1 MLDAPSAFFLQEDKR
16 GCKIIICNQQRQFYL
31 QPIAMSEHQETE
43 SKFKPSDSTK
53 ADEPK
58 LKIDNEAQR
67 RISELEH
74 ELQQTREN
82 LQALV
87 EELKFINEEQEVF
100 NEILTISN
108 EELHTI
114 NLEYQSKILELTELN
129 NDIDN
134 LLKSTNIGVIFLD
147 RELKIRKY
155 TPAATEAIALRNTDI
170 ERPLK
175 DLVYKIECPD
185 LTELLEEVIKTKQSI
200 ELEVRLKHSDSYLL
214 MRINLYQTEE
224 RQDDGIVIS
233 FVQIDD
239 LKQVQLQLSQT
250 LKEKN
255 RQLTAL
261 ETASDGIAVLN
272 DDKFIYLN
280 QAHAEIF
287 GYGKPEE
294 LIGKSWRI
302 LYEAEEIARF
312 EQEIFPLL
320 RKQGKWRGETLAK
333 HHYGHIFCAEVTL
346 TFTLQGDLICICR
359 DISEIKQARQ
369 QLIQA
374 NANLEQRVNE
384 RTQTLAD
391 FSDKLRQIHLIAT
404 NHYEHL
410 EDIFAEYISI
420 GCDIFELSTGI
431 VSQVEGQIY
440 KLLAVQSPIEEV
452 YVGFETPCQYTYC
465 AEVIEKQQT
474 VTYFNVDEIPQM
486 QNHPLYLNFQLKSF
500 IGTPVFVNGTLY
512 GTLNF
517 VSVNPPSKDFE
528 PYKREI
534 IELMARDIGQSI
546 ATMQTKKAL
555 EKSENRF
562 RKTFE
567 QATVGI
573 SHISLEGRFLRVNQK
588 LCDILGY
595 TSQELMKLRFQDI
608 TYPEDLAL
616 DEKYVRQI
624 IAGVLDSCTYEKR
637 YIHADGSIIWAN
649 LTFGLAI
656 LAQGESAHFISIIE
670 DIGDRKQT
678 ELALAQSREQLEQAS
693 QAKDDFIA
701 RISHELRTPLNSIL
715 GFSGV
720 LQDELRLDPQK
731 LHSVNIIHQ
740 SGQHLLTLIN
750 NILDFSKL
758 NAKKLALEPQVFN
771 LIQFLEEIASI
782 FQLRAQQKGL
792 NFKTQISPSLPQAV
806 SSDET
811 KLRQVLFNLLSNA
824 VKFTETGSVILKVGY
839 VEEFEPE
846 HSLAPNN
853 SRPRLKK
860 IRFQVEDTGNGI
872 PTDELTKI
880 FAPFR
885 QITSSVE
892 HKEGTG
898 LGLTISQD
906 IIQLMGGKIE
916 LTSTIS
922 KGTTFWFDLELPLAE
937 TSLLPVLSGSTFPRG
952 GRLSFPVKILVVDDS
967 DDNRFLL
974 VSYLEP
980 FGFTLAEA
988 SNGKEGLEIA
998 KTFRPDA
1005 ILADLAM
1012 PVMDGKDMIAKVKQE
1027 PELEK
1032 TVIITISANGQSILE
1047 SSNINCHAFLA
1058 KPIDLAQLLELLD
1071 HHLELDWQT
1080 EDLALEADLPT
1091 LVTPSQQE
1099 LNELLKLADIGD
1111 LEALESQINSLE
1123 LLNSQYQAFAQE
1135 VRQFTN
1141 KFQQQKLESF
1151 IRNFIDR

>member
-1 MLDAPSAFFLQEDKR
+1 
-16 GCKIIICNQQRQFYL
+16 
-31 QPIAMSEHQETE
+31 MSEQEIE
-43 SKFKPSDSTK
+43 SKSNPSDSTK
-53 ADEPK
+53 ADQLNLE
-58 LKIDNEAQR
+58 IDNKAQR
-67 RISELEH
+67 RISKLEH
-74 ELQQTREN
+74 ELQQTCEN

-87 EELKFINEEQEVF
+87 EELETVNEEQEAF
-100 NEILTISN
+100 NKRLTISN
-108 EELHTI
+108 EELHTV
-114 NLEYQSKILELTELN
+114 NLEYQSKILELTQVN

-134 LLKSTNIGVIFLD
+134 LLKSTDIGVIFLD
-147 RELKIRKY
+147 RELKIRKF
-155 TPAATEAIALRNTDI
+155 TPAATKAIALRNTDI
-170 ERPLK
+170 ERSLK
-175 DLVYKIECPD
+175 ELVYKIECPD
-185 LTELLEEVIKTKQSI
+185 LTELLEEVIKTKQAI
-200 ELEVRLKHSDSYLL
+200 KLEVKLKHSNSYLL

-233 FVQIDD
+233 FVQIDN

-272 DDKFIYLN
+272 DNKFIYLN

-294 LIGKSWRI
+294 LIGKFWRV
-302 LYEAEEIARF
+302 LYEPEELARF
-312 EQEIFPLL
+312 DREIFPILIE
-320 RKQGKWRGETLAK
+320 QGKWRGEVQAK
-333 HHYGHIFCAEVTL
+333 HRYGHTFCAEL
-346 TFTLQGDLICICR
+346 TFSFTLQGDLICICR
-359 DISEIKQARQ
+359 DVSEIKQARQ
-369 QLIQA
+369 QILQA
-374 NANLEQRVNE
+374 NSDLEQRVNE

-404 NHYEHL
+404 NHYERL
-410 EDIFAEYISI
+410 EDLFADYISI
-420 GCDIFELSTGI
+420 GCKIFELSTGI
-431 VSQVEGQIY
+431 ISQVEEGIY
-440 KLLAVQSPIEEV
+440 KVVAVQSSMEEV
-452 YVGFETPCQYTYC
+452 YIGFETPCQYTYC

-474 VTYFNVDEIPQM
+474 VAYFDVNNIPQM
-486 QNHPLYLNFQLKSF
+486 QNHPVYLNFKLETF
-500 IGTPVFVNGTLY
+500 IGTPIFVNGMLY

-517 VSVNPPSKDFE
+517 SSVSLRGADFE
-528 PYKREI
+528 PYEHEI

-555 EKSENRF
+555 EKSENRC
-562 RKTFE
+562 RNTFE

-573 SHISLEGRFLRVNQK
+573 AHVSLEGRFLWVNRK

-616 DEKYVRQI
+616 DKKYVSQI
-624 IAGVLDSCTYEKR
+624 IAGILSSCTYEKR
-637 YIHADGSIIWAN
+637 YIRADGSVIWAN
-649 LTFGLAI
+649 LTFSLAI
-656 LAQGESAHFISIIE
+656 LAQGESAHFIAIVE
-670 DIGDRKQT
+670 DISDRKQT
-678 ELALAQSREQLEQAS
+678 ELALAQSRQQLEQAN

-720 LQDELRLDPQK
+720 LQDELRLDSQK

-758 NAKKLALEPQVFN
+758 NAQKSALEPQVFN

-782 FQLRAQQKGL
+782 FQLCAQQKGL
-792 NFKTQISPSLPQAV
+792 NFKTQIFPSLPKAV
-806 SSDET
+806 CSDET

-824 VKFTETGSVILKVGY
+824 VKFTDVGSVMLKVGY
-839 VEEFEPE
+839 VEEFEP
-846 HSLAPNN
+846 HTPSPDNFYT
-853 SRPRLKK
+853 RLKK
-860 IRFQVEDTGNGI
+860 IRFQVEDTGKGI
-872 PTDELTKI
+872 PADELTEI

-885 QITSSVE
+885 QSKSSSDQ
-892 HKEGTG
+892 EGTG

-916 LTSTIS
+916 LTSNIS
-922 KGTTFWFDLELPLAE
+922 QGTTFWFDLKLPLAE
-937 TSLLPVLSGSTFPRG
+937 TNLLPALSGSIFPTG
-952 GRLSFPVKILVVDDS
+952 GQLSFPVKILVVDDD

-974 VSYLEP
+974 ITYLEL
-980 FGFTLAEA
+980 FGFILAEA

-998 KTFRPDA
+998 KTFQPDA

-1027 PELEK
+1027 PELEN

-1047 SSNINCHAFLA
+1047 SSNVNCHAFLA
-1058 KPIDLAQLLELLD
+1058 KPVDLAQLLELLD
-1071 HHLELDWQT
+1071 NYLELDWQT
-1080 EDLALEADLPT
+1080 EDLALETDLFT
-1091 LVTPSQQE
+1091 LVTPSQQK

-1123 LLNSQYQAFAQE
+1123 LSNSQYQAFAQE
-1135 VRQFTN
+1135 IRQFTN
-1141 KFQQQKLESF
+1141 NFQQQKLENF
-1151 IRNFIDR
+1151 IRNLIDR

>member
-1 MLDAPSAFFLQEDKR
+1 
-16 GCKIIICNQQRQFYL
+16 
-31 QPIAMSEHQETE
+31 MSEQEIE
-43 SKFKPSDSTK
+43 SNNPSDSTR
-53 ADEPK
+53 ADQLNLE
-58 LKIDNEAQR
+58 IDNKAQR

-82 LQALV
+82 LQALA
-87 EELKFINEEQEVF
+87 EDLKFINEEQEVF

-114 NLEYQSKILELTELN
+114 NLEYQFKILELTELN

-155 TPAATEAIALRNTDI
+155 TPAATEAITLYNTDI
-170 ERPLK
+170 GHPLNT
-175 DLVYKIECPD
+175 LAYKIECPD
-185 LTELLEEVIKTKQSI
+185 LTELLEEVIKTKQVI
-200 ELEVRLKHSDSYLL
+200 ELEVRLKHSNSYLL
-214 MRINLYQTEE
+214 MRINLYQTEK

-233 FVQIDD
+233 FVKIDD

-272 DDKFIYLN
+272 DNKFIYLN

-294 LIGKSWRI
+294 LIGKSWCL
-302 LYEAEEIARF
+302 LYEPEELARF
-312 EQEIFPLL
+312 EREVFPLL
-320 RKQGKWRGETLAK
+320 KKQGKWRKETLAK
-333 HHYGHIFCAEVTL
+333 HRYGHTFCAELTF
-346 TFTLQGDLICICR
+346 TFTLQGDLIYVCR
-359 DISEIKQARQ
+359 DVSEIKQARQ
-369 QLIQA
+369 QILQA
-374 NANLEQRVNE
+374 NSDLEQRVNE

-404 NHYEHL
+404 NHYEDL
-410 EDIFAEYISI
+410 EDLFAEYISI
-420 GCDIFELSTGI
+420 GCNIFELSTGI
-431 VSQVEGQIY
+431 ISQVEEGIY
-440 KLLAVQSPIEEV
+440 KVVAVQSPIEEV
-452 YVGFETPCQYTYC
+452 YVGFETPCQYTFC

-474 VTYFNVDEIPQM
+474 VAYFNVDNILQM

-500 IGTPVFVNGTLY
+500 IGTPVFVNGMLY

-517 VSVNPPSKDFE
+517 VSASPPNKDFE
-528 PYKREI
+528 PYKRKI

-562 RKTFE
+562 RNTFE

-573 SHISLEGRFLRVNQK
+573 SHISLRGQFLRVNQK
-588 LCDILGY
+588 LCDIFGY
-595 TSQELMKLRFQDI
+595 SSQELMKLRFRDI
-608 TYPEDLAL
+608 TYAEDLAL
-616 DEKYVRQI
+616 DEKYIPQI

-637 YIHADGSIIWAN
+637 YIHADGSIIWTN

-656 LAQGESAHFISIIE
+656 LAQGESAHFIAIVE
-670 DIGDRKQT
+670 DISDRKKT

-731 LHSVNIIHQ
+731 FHSINIIHQ

-792 NFKTQISPSLPQAV
+792 NFKTQIFPSLPKAV

-846 HSLAPNN
+846 HSLAPDN

-872 PTDELTKI
+872 PADELTKI

-885 QITSSVE
+885 QVKSNAE
-892 HKEGTG
+892 NKEGTG

-906 IIQLMGGKIE
+906 IIQLMGSKIE
-916 LTSTIS
+916 LTSKIS
-922 KGTTFWFDLELPLAE
+922 QGTTFWFDLELPLAE
-937 TSLLPVLSGSTFPRG
+937 TSLLPSLSESILPTGK
-952 GRLSFPVKILVVDDS
+952 RLNVPIKVLVVDDS

-974 VSYLEP
+974 VTYLKLL
-980 FGFTLAEA
+980 GFILAEA

-998 KTFRPDA
+998 KTFQPDA
-1005 ILADLAM
+1005 ILVDLAM
-1012 PVMDGKDMIAKVKQE
+1012 PVMNGKDMIAKVKQE
-1027 PELEK
+1027 PELEN
-1032 TVIITISANGQSILE
+1032 TIIITISANGQSILE
-1047 SSNINCHAFLA
+1047 SSNVNCHAFLA
-1058 KPIDLAQLLELLD
+1058 KPVDLAQLLELLD
-1071 HHLELDWQT
+1071 NYLELDWQT
-1080 EDLALEADLPT
+1080 EDFALKADLST

-1111 LEALESQINSLE
+1111 LDALELQINSLE
-1123 LLNSQYQAFAQE
+1123 LLNPQYQAFGQK

-1141 KFQQQKLESF
+1141 NFQQQKLESF

>member
-1 MLDAPSAFFLQEDKR
+1 
-16 GCKIIICNQQRQFYL
+16 
-31 QPIAMSEHQETE
+31 MSEHQEIE
-43 SKFKPSDSTK
+43 SKFNPPDSTK
-53 ADEPK
+53 AEE
-58 LKIDNEAQR
+58 LNLEIDNEAQR

-108 EELHTI
+108 KELHTI

-155 TPAATEAIALRNTDI
+155 TPAASEAIALYNTDI
-170 ERPLK
+170 GRPLNT
-175 DLVYKIECPD
+175 LAYKIECPD
-185 LTELLEEVIKTKQSI
+185 LTELLEEVIKTKQVI
-200 ELEVRLKHSDSYLL
+200 EFEVRLKHSNSYLL
-214 MRINLYQTEE
+214 MCINLYQTEE

-233 FVQIDD
+233 FVKIDD

-272 DDKFIYLN
+272 DNKFIYLN

-287 GYGKPEE
+287 GYAKPEE
-294 LIGKSWRI
+294 LIGKSWCL
-302 LYEAEEIARF
+302 LYEPEELARF
-312 EQEIFPLL
+312 EREVFPLL
-320 RKQGKWRGETLAK
+320 RKQGKWRREALAK
-333 HHYGHIFCAEVTL
+333 HRYGHTFCAELTF
-346 TFTLQGDLICICR
+346 TFTLQGDLIYVCR

-369 QLIQA
+369 QILQA
-374 NANLEQRVNE
+374 NSDLEQRVNE

-404 NHYEHL
+404 NHYEGL
-410 EDIFAEYISI
+410 EDLFADYISI

-431 VSQVEGQIY
+431 VSQFEEGIY
-440 KLLAVQSPIEEV
+440 KVVAVQSSMEEV
-452 YVGFETPCQYTYC
+452 YVGFETPYQYTYC

-474 VTYFNVDEIPQM
+474 VAYFNVDNIPEI
-486 QNHPLYLNFQLKSF
+486 QNHPVYLNFKLETF
-500 IGTPVFVNGTLY
+500 IGTPVFVNGILY

-517 VSVNPPSKDFE
+517 SSVSPRGADFE
-528 PYKREI
+528 PYEHEI

-562 RKTFE
+562 RNTFE

-608 TYPEDLAL
+608 TYAEDLAL
-616 DEKYVRQI
+616 DKRYVPQV

-637 YIHADGSIIWAN
+637 YIHADGSVIWAN

-656 LAQGESAHFISIIE
+656 LAKGESAHFIAIVE
-670 DIGDRKQT
+670 DISDRKQT

-782 FQLRAQQKGL
+782 FQLRAQQKDL
-792 NFKTQISPSLPQAV
+792 IFKTHLSPSLPKAV

-811 KLRQVLFNLLSNA
+811 ALRQVLFNLLSNA
-824 VKFTETGSVILKVGY
+824 LKFTETGSVILKVGY
-839 VEEFEPE
+839 VEEFEQ

-853 SRPRLKK
+853 SRPRFTK

-872 PTDELTKI
+872 PPRELTKI

-885 QITSSVE
+885 QVKSNAE
-892 HKEGTG
+892 NKEGTG

-916 LTSTIS
+916 LTSKIS
-922 KGTTFWFDLELPLAE
+922 QGTTFWFDLELPLAE
-937 TSLLPVLSGSTFPRG
+937 TSLLPSLSESIFPTG
-952 GRLSFPVKILVVDDS
+952 KRLNVPIKVLVVDDS

-974 VSYLEP
+974 VTYLNL
-980 FGFTLAEA
+980 FGFILAEA

-1027 PELEK
+1027 PELEN
-1032 TVIITISANGQSILE
+1032 TVIITISANGQSIIE
-1047 SSNINCHAFLA
+1047 SSKVDCHAFLA
-1058 KPIDLAQLLELLD
+1058 KPVDLAQLLELLD
-1071 HHLELDWQT
+1071 NYLELDWQT
-1080 EDLALEADLPT
+1080 EDFALEADLST

-1099 LNELLKLADIGD
+1099 LNELLELADLGD
-1111 LEALESQINSLE
+1111 LEALESQINALE

-1135 VRQFTN
+1135 IRQFTN
-1141 KFQQQKLESF
+1141 NFQQQKLESF

>member
-1 MLDAPSAFFLQEDKR
+1 
-16 GCKIIICNQQRQFYL
+16 
-31 QPIAMSEHQETE
+31 MSEQEIE
-43 SKFKPSDSTK
+43 SNNPSDSTK
-53 ADEPK
+53 ADQLNLE
-58 LKIDNEAQR
+58 IDNKAQR
-67 RISELEH
+67 RILELEH

-87 EELKFINEEQEVF
+87 EELETINEEQEAF
-100 NEILTISN
+100 NERLTISN
-108 EELHTI
+108 EELHTV
-114 NLEYQSKILELTELN
+114 NLEYKSKILELTQVN

-134 LLKSTNIGVIFLD
+134 LLKSTDIGVIFLD
-147 RELKIRKY
+147 KELKIRKF
-155 TPAATEAIALRNTDI
+155 TPAATKAIALRNTDI

-175 DLVYKIECPD
+175 ELTYKIECPN
-185 LTELLEEVIKTKQSI
+185 LTELLEEVIKTKQAI
-200 ELEVRLKHSDSYLL
+200 KLEVRLKHSNSYLL
-214 MRINLYQTEE
+214 MRINLYQTEK
-224 RQDDGIVIS
+224 RQNDGIVIS
-233 FVQIDD
+233 FIQIDD
-239 LKQVQLQLSQT
+239 LKQVQLQLNQT

-287 GYGKPEE
+287 GYAKPE
-294 LIGKSWRI
+294 LIGKSWCL
-302 LYEAEEIARF
+302 LYEPEELARF
-312 EQEIFPLL
+312 DQEIFPILME
-320 RKQGKWRGETLAK
+320 QGKWRGEVLAR
-333 HHYGHIFCAEVTL
+333 HRDGHTFCAEL
-346 TFTLQGDLICICR
+346 TFTLQANLIYVCR
-359 DISEIKQARQ
+359 DVSEIKQARQ
-369 QLIQA
+369 QILQA
-374 NANLEQRVNE
+374 NSDLEQRVNE

-404 NHYEHL
+404 NHYEDI
-410 EDIFAEYISI
+410 EDLFAEYIST
-420 GCDIFELSTGI
+420 GCNIFELSTGI
-431 VSQVEGQIY
+431 VSQIEDQIY
-440 KLLAVQSPIEEV
+440 KVVAVQSPMEEV
-452 YVGFETPCQYTYC
+452 YAGFETLCQYTFC

-474 VTYFNVDEIPQM
+474 VAYFNVDEIPQM

-500 IGTPVFVNGTLY
+500 IGTPIFVNGMLY

-517 VSVNPPSKDFE
+517 VSVSPPSKDFE

-555 EKSENRF
+555 VKSENRC
-562 RKTFE
+562 RNTFE

-573 SHISLEGRFLRVNQK
+573 THISLKGRFLWVNQK

-616 DEKYVRQI
+616 DKKYVPQI
-624 IAGVLDSCTYEKR
+624 IAGILDSCTYEKR
-637 YIHADGSIIWAN
+637 YICADGSVIWAN
-649 LTFGLAI
+649 LTFSLAI
-656 LAQGESAHFISIIE
+656 LAQGESAHFIAIVE
-670 DIGDRKQT
+670 DISDRKQT

-758 NAKKLALEPQVFN
+758 NAQKSALEPQIFN

-792 NFKTQISPSLPQAV
+792 SFKTQILPLLPKAV
-806 SSDET
+806 CSDET

-824 VKFTETGSVILKVGY
+824 VKFTDVGSVMLKVGY
-839 VEEFEPE
+839 VEEFEPYT
-846 HSLAPNN
+846 LNPDN
-853 SRPRLKK
+853 SYTRFTK
-860 IRFQVEDTGNGI
+860 IRFQVEDTGKGI
-872 PTDELTKI
+872 PVNDLTKI
-880 FAPFR
+880 FAPFKQVKGNADR
-885 QITSSVE
+885 
-892 HKEGTG
+892 EGTG

-916 LTSTIS
+916 LTSKIS
-922 KGTTFWFDLELPLAE
+922 QGTTFWFDLELPLAE
-937 TSLLPVLSGSTFPRG
+937 TSLLPVLSGSILTTG
-952 GRLSFPVKILVVDDS
+952 GQLSFPVKILVVDDS

-974 VSYLEP
+974 VSYLELL
-980 FGFTLAEA
+980 GFTLAEA

-998 KTFRPDA
+998 KTFQPNA

-1027 PELEK
+1027 PELEN

-1047 SSNINCHAFLA
+1047 SSSVNCHAFLA
-1058 KPIDLAQLLELLD
+1058 KPVDLAQLLELLD
-1071 HHLELDWQT
+1071 NYLELDWQK
-1080 EDLALEADLPT
+1080 DLALETDLST
-1091 LVTPSQQE
+1091 LVTPCQQK

-1111 LEALESQINSLE
+1111 MEALESQINSLE
-1123 LLNSQYQAFAQE
+1123 LSNSQYQAFAQE
-1135 VRQFTN
+1135 IRQFTN
-1141 KFQQQKLESF
+1141 NFQQQKLESF
-1151 IRNFIDR
+1151 IRNFINR

>member
-1 MLDAPSAFFLQEDKR
+1 MQNQL
-16 GCKIIICNQQRQFYL
+16 CNQQRQFYL
-31 QPIAMSEHQETE
+31 QPIAMSEQEIE
-43 SKFKPSDSTK
+43 SKSNPSDSTK
-53 ADEPK
+53 ADQLNLE
-58 LKIDNEAQR
+58 IDNKAQR
-67 RISELEH
+67 RILELEH
-74 ELQQTREN
+74 ELQQTSEN

-108 EELHTI
+108 EELHTV
-114 NLEYQSKILELTELN
+114 NLEYRFKILELTELN
-129 NDIDN
+129 NDINN

-147 RELKIRKY
+147 KELKIRKF
-155 TPAATEAIALRNTDI
+155 TPAATEAIALYNTDI
-170 ERPLK
+170 GHPLNT
-175 DLVYKIECPD
+175 LAYKIECPD
-185 LTELLEEVIKTKQSI
+185 LTELLEKVIKTKQVI
-200 ELEVRLKHSDSYLL
+200 ELEVRLKHSNSYLL
-214 MRINLYQTEE
+214 MRINLYQIEE

-233 FVQIDD
+233 FVKIDA

-261 ETASDGIAVLN
+261 ETASDGIAILN
-272 DDKFIYLN
+272 DNKFIYLN

-294 LIGKSWRI
+294 LIGKFWRI
-302 LYEAEEIARF
+302 LYEPEELARF
-312 EQEIFPLL
+312 DREIFPILME
-320 RKQGKWRGETLAK
+320 QGKWRGEVQAR
-333 HHYGHIFCAEVTL
+333 HRCGHTFCAELTF

-359 DISEIKQARQ
+359 DVSEIKQARQ
-369 QLIQA
+369 QILQA
-374 NANLEQRVNE
+374 NSDLEQRVNE

-410 EDIFAEYISI
+410 EDLFAEYISI
-420 GCDIFELSTGI
+420 GCNIFELSTGI
-431 VSQVEGQIY
+431 VSQVEDQIY
-440 KLLAVQSPIEEV
+440 KVVAVQSPMEEV
-452 YVGFETPCQYTYC
+452 YVGFKTLCQHTYC

-474 VTYFNVDEIPQM
+474 VAYFNVGNIPQM
-486 QNHPLYLNFQLKSF
+486 QNHPVYLNFQLKSF
-500 IGTPVFVNGTLY
+500 IGTPIFVNGMLY

-517 VSVNPPSKDFE
+517 VSVDPPSKDFE

-546 ATMQTKKAL
+546 ATMQTKKVL
-555 EKSENRF
+555 EKSENRC
-562 RKTFE
+562 RNTFE

-573 SHISLEGRFLRVNQK
+573 SHISLEGRFLWVNQK
-588 LCDILGY
+588 LCNILGY
-595 TSQELMKLRFQDI
+595 TSQELMKLRFRDI

-616 DEKYVRQI
+616 DKKYIPQI

-637 YIHADGSIIWAN
+637 YIHADGSIIWTN
-649 LTFGLAI
+649 LTFSLAI
-656 LAQGESAHFISIIE
+656 LAQGESAHFIAIVE
-670 DIGDRKQT
+670 DISDRKKT
-678 ELALAQSREQLEQAS
+678 ELVLAQSRDRLEQAS

-720 LQDELRLDPQK
+720 LQNELRLDPQK

-758 NAKKLALEPQVFN
+758 NAKKSALEPQVFN
-771 LIQFLEEIASI
+771 LMQFLEEIASI
-782 FQLRAQQKGL
+782 FQLRAQQKDL
-792 NFKTQISPSLPQAV
+792 NFETYISPSLPKAV

-824 VKFTETGSVILKVGY
+824 VKFTETGSVMLKVGY
-839 VEEFEPE
+839 VKEFEP
-846 HSLAPNN
+846 HTLSPNA
-853 SRPRLKK
+853 STTRFTK
-860 IRFQVEDTGNGI
+860 IRFQVEDTGKGI
-872 PTDELTKI
+872 PCDELTEI

-885 QITSSVE
+885 QVKSSEE

-906 IIQLMGGKIE
+906 IVQLMGGKIE
-916 LTSTIS
+916 LTSKIS
-922 KGTTFWFDLELPLAE
+922 QGTTFWFDLELPLAE
-937 TSLLPVLSGSTFPRG
+937 TSLLPPLSESILQTGK
-952 GRLSFPVKILVVDDS
+952 RLNVPVKVLVVDDS

-974 VSYLEP
+974 VTYLKLL
-980 FGFTLAEA
+980 GFVLAEA

-998 KTFRPDA
+998 KTFQPDA

-1012 PVMDGKDMIAKVKQE
+1012 PVMDGKDMIIKVKQE
-1027 PELEK
+1027 PKLEN
-1032 TVIITISANGQSILE
+1032 TVIITISANGQFILE
-1047 SSNINCHAFLA
+1047 SSDVNCHAFLP
-1058 KPIDLAQLLELLD
+1058 KPVDLALLLELLD
-1071 HHLELDWQT
+1071 NYLELDWQT
-1080 EDLALEADLPT
+1080 EDFALEADLST

-1111 LEALESQINSLE
+1111 LKALESQINSLE
-1123 LLNSQYQAFAQE
+1123 LLNPQYQAFAQE
-1135 VRQFTN
+1135 IRQFTN
-1141 KFQQQKLESF
+1141 NFQQQKLESF
-1151 IRNFIDR
+1151 IRNFIAR

>member
-1 MLDAPSAFFLQEDKR
+1 
-16 GCKIIICNQQRQFYL
+16 
-31 QPIAMSEHQETE
+31 MSEQEIE
-43 SKFKPSDSTK
+43 SNNLSDSTK
-53 ADEPK
+53 ADQVNLE
-58 LKIDNEAQR
+58 IDNKAQR

-74 ELQQTREN
+74 ELQQTCEN
-82 LQALV
+82 LALV
-87 EELKFINEEQEVF
+87 KKLETINEEQEAF
-100 NEILTISN
+100 NERLTISN
-108 EELHTI
+108 EELHTV
-114 NLEYQSKILELTELN
+114 NLEYHSKILELTQVN

-134 LLKSTNIGVIFLD
+134 LLKSTDIGIIFLD
-147 RELKIRKY
+147 KELKIRKF
-155 TPAATEAIALRNTDI
+155 TPAATKAISLRNTDI

-175 DLVYKIECPD
+175 ELAYKIECPD
-185 LTELLEEVIKTKQSI
+185 LIELLEEVIKTKQAI
-200 ELEVRLKHSDSYLL
+200 KLEVRLKHSNSYFL
-214 MRINLYQTEE
+214 MRINLYQTEK

-233 FVQIDD
+233 FIQIDD
-239 LKQVQLQLSQT
+239 LKQVQLQLNQT

-255 RQLTAL
+255 RQLMAL

-280 QAHAEIF
+280 QAYAEIF
-287 GYGKPEE
+287 GYAKPE
-294 LIGKSWRI
+294 LIGKFWRI
-302 LYEAEEIARF
+302 LYEPEELARF
-312 EQEIFPLL
+312 DREIFPLL
-320 RKQGKWRGETLAK
+320 MEQGKWRGETLAK
-333 HHYGHIFCAEVTL
+333 HCYGHTFCAEVTL
-346 TFTLQGDLICICR
+346 TFTLQGDLICVCQ

-374 NANLEQRVNE
+374 NSDLEQRVNE

-404 NHYEHL
+404 NHYERL
-410 EDIFAEYISI
+410 EDIFADYISL
-420 GCDIFELSTGI
+420 GCDMFELSTGI
-431 VSQVEGQIY
+431 ISQVKNQIY
-440 KLLAVQSPIEEV
+440 TVLAIQSPMEELH
-452 YVGFETPCQYTYC
+452 VGFETPCQNTYC

-474 VTYFNVDEIPQM
+474 VAYFNVDKIPEI
-486 QNHPLYLNFQLKSF
+486 QNHPVYLNFKLETF
-500 IGTPVFVNGTLY
+500 IGTPVFVNGILY

-517 VSVNPPSKDFE
+517 SSVSPRRADFE
-528 PYKREI
+528 PYEHEI

-546 ATMQTKKAL
+546 ATTQTKKAL

-573 SHISLEGRFLRVNQK
+573 THVSLEGRFLRVNQK

-616 DEKYVRQI
+616 DKKYVRQI
-624 IAGVLDSCTYEKR
+624 IAGIVDSCTYEKR

-656 LAQGESAHFISIIE
+656 LAQGESSHFIVIVE
-670 DIGDRKQT
+670 DIGDRKKT

-715 GFSGV
+715 GFSSV

-758 NAKKLALEPQVFN
+758 NAKKLTLEPQVFN

-792 NFKTQISPSLPQAV
+792 NFETQISPLLPKAV
-806 SSDET
+806 CSDET

-824 VKFTETGSVILKVGY
+824 VKFTDTGSVMLKVGY
-839 VEEFEPE
+839 VEEFEPKYL
-846 HSLAPNN
+846 STPNN
-853 SRPRLKK
+853 SQTLLKR

-872 PTDELTKI
+872 PTNEFTEI

-885 QITSSVE
+885 QIKSNSE
-892 HKEGTG
+892 NKKGTG

-916 LTSTIS
+916 LTSKIS
-922 KGTTFWFDLELPLAE
+922 QGTTFWFDLELPLAE
-937 TSLLPVLSGSTFPRG
+937 TSLLPTLSGSILTTGR
-952 GRLSFPVKILVVDDS
+952 RLSFPVKILVVDDS

-974 VSYLEP
+974 VSYLELL
-980 FGFTLAEA
+980 GFTLAEA

-998 KTFRPDA
+998 KTFQPDA

-1027 PELEK
+1027 PELEN
-1032 TVIITISANGQSILE
+1032 TVIITISANGQFILE
-1047 SSNINCHAFLA
+1047 SSSVDCHAFLP
-1058 KPIDLAQLLELLD
+1058 KPVDLAQLLELLD
-1071 HHLELDWQT
+1071 NYLELDWQT
-1080 EDLALEADLPT
+1080 EDLALEADLST

-1099 LNELLKLADIGD
+1099 LNELLELADLGD
-1111 LEALESQINSLE
+1111 LEALELQINSLE
-1123 LLNSQYQAFAQE
+1123 LLNPQYQAFGQK

-1141 KFQQQKLESF
+1141 NFQQQKLESF
-1151 IRNFIDR
+1151 IRNFINR

>member
-1 MLDAPSAFFLQEDKR
+1 
-16 GCKIIICNQQRQFYL
+16 
-31 QPIAMSEHQETE
+31 MSEQQEIE
-43 SKFKPSDSTK
+43 PKFNPSDSTK
-53 ADEPK
+53 ADQLN

-67 RISELEH
+67 RILELEQ

-82 LQALV
+82 LQASV

-100 NEILTISN
+100 NEILTSSN

-134 LLKSTNIGVIFLD
+134 LLKSTDIGVIFLD

-175 DLVYKIECPD
+175 ELAYKIECPD
-185 LTELLEEVIKTKQSI
+185 LTELLEEVIKTKQVI
-200 ELEVRLKHSDSYLL
+200 ELEVRLKHSNSYLL
-214 MRINLYQTEE
+214 MRINPYQTEE

-233 FVQIDD
+233 FVKIDD
-239 LKQVQLQLSQT
+239 LKQVQLQLSNT

-261 ETASDGIAVLN
+261 ETASDGIAILN
-272 DDKFIYLN
+272 KDKFIYLN

-287 GYGKPEE
+287 GYGKLEE
-294 LIGKSWRI
+294 LMGKSWCI
-302 LYEAEEIARF
+302 LYEPDELARF
-312 EQEIFPLL
+312 EREVFPLL
-320 RKQGKWRGETLAK
+320 LKQGKWRGETLAK
-333 HHYGHIFCAEVTL
+333 HYYGHTFCAEL
-346 TFTLQGDLICICR
+346 TFTFTPQGDLICICR

-369 QLIQA
+369 QIIQA
-374 NANLEQRVNE
+374 NSDLEQRVNE

-404 NHYEHL
+404 NNYERL
-410 EDIFAEYISI
+410 EDLFAEYISI
-420 GCDIFELSTGI
+420 GCNIFELSTGI
-431 VSQVEGQIY
+431 ISQVEDQIY
-440 KLLAVQSPIEEV
+440 RVLAVQSPMEELH
-452 YVGFETPCQYTYC
+452 VGFETLCQNTYC
-465 AEVIEKQQT
+465 AEVIEKEQT
-474 VTYFNVDEIPQM
+474 VAYFNVDEIPQM
-486 QNHPLYLNFQLKSF
+486 QNHPLNLNFQLKSF
-500 IGTPVFVNGTLY
+500 IGTPVFVNGMLY

-517 VSVNPPSKDFE
+517 VSVSPPSKDFE

-562 RKTFE
+562 RNTFE

-573 SHISLEGRFLRVNQK
+573 THISLEGKFLRVNQK

-595 TSQELMKLRFQDI
+595 TSAELMKLKFHDI

-616 DEKYVRQI
+616 DEKYIPQI

-637 YIHADGSIIWAN
+637 YIRADGSVIWAN

-656 LAQGESAHFISIIE
+656 LAKGESAHFIAIVE
-670 DIGDRKQT
+670 DISDRKKT
-678 ELALAQSREQLEQAS
+678 ELALAQSRDKLEQAS

-758 NAKKLALEPQVFN
+758 NAKKLALELQVFN

-782 FQLRAQQKGL
+782 FQLRAQQKDL
-792 NFKTQISPSLPQAV
+792 NFETHISPSLPKAV
-806 SSDET
+806 CSDET

-824 VKFTETGSVILKVGY
+824 VKFTDTGSIMLKVGY

-853 SRPRLKK
+853 SYTRFTK

-872 PTDELTKI
+872 PLHELTEI

-885 QITSSVE
+885 QVKGNAE
-892 HKEGTG
+892 NQEGTG
-898 LGLTISQD
+898 LGLTISQE
-906 IIQLMGGKIE
+906 IVQLMGGKIE
-916 LTSTIS
+916 LTSKISQGTI
-922 KGTTFWFDLELPLAE
+922 FWFDLEFPLAD
-937 TSLLPVLSGSTFPRG
+937 TSLLPTLSGSILTTG

-980 FGFTLAEA
+980 LGFTLAEA

-998 KTFRPDA
+998 KTFQPDA

-1027 PELEK
+1027 PELEN
-1032 TVIITISANGQSILE
+1032 TVIITISANGQFILE
-1047 SSNINCHAFLA
+1047 SSNANCHAFLA
-1058 KPIDLAQLLELLD
+1058 KPVDLAQLLELLD
-1071 HHLELDWQT
+1071 NYLELDWQT
-1080 EDLALEADLPT
+1080 EDLALEADLST

-1099 LNELLKLADIGD
+1099 LNELLELADLGD
-1111 LEALESQINSLE
+1111 LEALELQINSLE
-1123 LLNSQYQAFAQE
+1123 LLNPQYQAFGQK

-1141 KFQQQKLESF
+1141 NFQQQKLESF
-1151 IRNFIDR
+1151 IRNFIDCLD